1 MVFPTSLLA
10 ITCLIKG
17 VDRFAGPL
25 WAAKFQ
31 FVGIRYQFLNF
42 LPPVMTLFGWYY
54 SETPYM
60 VLPTSLLA
68 VTGLIR
74 GVELFAG
81 PLWAAKFQ

>member
-1 MVFPTSLLA
+1 MEW
-10 ITCLIKG
+10 
-17 VDRFAGPL
+17 FAGPL

-31 FVGIRYQFLNF
+31 FFGIRYQFLNF
-42 LPPVMTLFGWYY
+42 LPPVMTLFGWYF

-60 VLPTSLLA
+60 VLPTSLLLA

>member
-1 MVFPTSLLA
+1 MVIPTSLLA
-10 ITCLIKG
+10 IACLIKG
-17 VDRFAGPL
+17 VEWFAGPL

-31 FVGIRYQFLNF
+31 FFGIRYQFLNF

-74 GVELFAG
+74 SVELFAG

>member
-1 MVFPTSLLA
+1 MEW
-10 ITCLIKG
+10 
-17 VDRFAGPL
+17 FAGPL

-31 FVGIRYQFLNF
+31 FFGIRYQFLNF

-74 GVELFAG
+74 RVELFAG

>member
-17 VDRFAGPL
+17 VEWFAGPL
-25 WAAKFQ
+25 WAAIFQ
-31 FVGIRYQFLNF
+31 FFGIRYQFLNF

>member
-1 MVFPTSLLA
+1 MEW
-10 ITCLIKG
+10 
-17 VDRFAGPL
+17 FAGPL

-31 FVGIRYQFLNF
+31 FFAIRYQFLNF
-42 LPPVMTLFGWYY
+42 LPPVMTLFGWYF

-60 VLPTSLLA
+60 VLPTSLLLA

>member
-1 MVFPTSLLA
+1 MFFAAFLLA
-10 ITCLIKG
+10 ITGLING
-17 VDRFAGPL
+17 VEWFAGPL
-25 WAAKFQ
+25 GAAKFQ
-31 FVGIRYQFLNF
+31 FFGIRYQFLDF
-42 LPPVMTLFGWYY
+42 LPPVLTLFGWYY

>member
-1 MVFPTSLLA
+1 MASATSLLA
-10 ITCLIKG
+10 ITGLIKG
-17 VDRFAGPL
+17 VEWFAGPL
-25 WAAKFQ
+25 WAAIFQ
-31 FVGIRYQFLNF
+31 FFGIRYQFLNF